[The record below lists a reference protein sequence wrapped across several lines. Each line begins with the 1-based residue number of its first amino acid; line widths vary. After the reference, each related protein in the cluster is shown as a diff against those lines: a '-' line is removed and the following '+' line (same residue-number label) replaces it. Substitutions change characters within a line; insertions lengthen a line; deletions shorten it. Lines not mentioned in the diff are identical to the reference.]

1 MQVAKQ
7 RAEVAALNTASMN
20 CFKMIDKPSKKS
32 SVIIPASDRSR

>member
-7 RAEVAALNTASMN
+7 RAEVAALNTAFMN

-32 SVIIPASDRSR
+32 SVNILATDLSR